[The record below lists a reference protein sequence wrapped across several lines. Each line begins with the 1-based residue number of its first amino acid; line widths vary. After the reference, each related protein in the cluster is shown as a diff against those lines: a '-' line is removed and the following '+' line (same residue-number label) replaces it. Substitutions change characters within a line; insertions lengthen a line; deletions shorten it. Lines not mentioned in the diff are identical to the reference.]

1 MHFAGHKCDSI
12 TSFLSFHQFNS
23 IKDRA
28 KQLAQINKY
37 PEKEIA
43 AEIIAK
49 YCSSDAE
56 ADDSS
61 SSNNSLLL
69 VKTNSHLYQVT
80 KALLPLARI

>member
-1 MHFAGHKCDSI
+1 MFSNNKADGNDCIVHFAGHKCDSI

-61 SSNNSLLL
+61 SSNNITTTSEN
-69 VKTNSHLYQVT
+69 K
-80 KALLPLARI
+80 